1 MPFCDKL
8 ICAHVGVWC
17 LLGLLGLYRANYY
30 PVLETILYCDIYLKE
45 DTLYDAQ
52 KYVVNYVYLQ
62 LMTSIITSSVSV
74 YSARV
79 TSSVMEGFNWVS
91 TKWVGK
97 MG

>member
-17 LLGLLGLYRANYY
+17 LLGLLGLYRPNY
-30 PVLETILYCDIYLKE
+30 PVLATILYYDIYLKE

-62 LMTSIITSSVSV
+62 LMTSIITS
-74 YSARV
+74 
-79 TSSVMEGFNWVS
+79 
-91 TKWVGK
+91 
-97 MG
+97 